1 MVINLERDIDLREI
15 SDGRLYTAN
24 DMVKIDCNDC
34 AGCSECCRVVEDT
47 ILLDPYDI
55 YQLTCGTGM
64 DFNGL
69 MEGSIE
75 LQVVE
80 GLIVPNLKIRA
91 DREGCVF
98 LSEEGRCTI
107 HGYRPGFC
115 RMFPMGR
122 IYEEEGFKYFL
133 QVHECDYPNKTKI
146 KLKKWLGISELS
158 SYEEYI
164 NKWHGLTKEVKMI
177 LKNTENDTIVK
188 NLNMYLL
195 NLFYVTPYEVVFG
208 ENYFGRF
215 KEQFEERLTKAQQM
229 VQMYR

>member
-1 MVINLERDIDLREI
+1 MERDIDLKEI

-24 DMVKIDCNDC
+24 DMVKIGCNDC

-64 DFNGL
+64 DFNQL
-69 MEGSIE
+69 MEGSIA

-80 GLIVPNLKIRA
+80 GMIQPNLNIRQ
-91 DREGCVF
+91 DGEGCVF

-122 IYEEEGFKYFL
+122 IYEENGFKYFL
-133 QVHECDYPNKTKI
+133 QVHECTYPNKTKI

-158 SYEEYI
+158 AYEEYI
-164 NKWHGLTKEVKMI
+164 NRWHDLTKEVKEI
-177 LKNTENDTIVK
+177 LKSTENDTIIK

-195 NLFYVTPYEVVFG
+195 NLFYVKPYDVIRG
-208 ENYFGRF
+208 ENDFSRF
-215 KEQFEERLTKAQQM
+215 KRQFEERLDEAKQTVK
-229 VQMYR
+229 MYS